1 MSDRRDLQPPEG
13 EAADIIQFDERSVAA
28 DWRVTFRNRVWLWDV
43 TPRPVKFLAL
53 SARFPTVSL
62 AKIHKI
68 IASYLENQSSVDE
81 YVAHYRQELADLE
94 RQNPTLVTTQML
106 RDRLAQLHAHATE
119 PQRSPRALRVAPPP
133 PSLTAHR

>member
-1 MSDRRDLQPPEG
+1 MAELNAPFPEFLTRLDG
-13 EAADIIQFDERSVAA
+13 EVRLTGHRINLFSVVRLYQEGFSAE
-28 DWRVTFRNRVWLWDV
+28 
-43 TPRPVKFLAL
+43 AL

-68 IASYLENQSSVDE
+68 IAFYLENQSSVDE

-133 PSLTAHR
+133 PLLTAHR